1 MDLAILSSHIFTGNP
16 QHPWAEALAIRGN
29 RIDVIGENHAVKSAL
44 DRSKTRI
51 LELPGR
57 LITPGLVDA
66 HCHFGSLGASL
77 TMINLDHQPSLDSCR
92 ENISKEV
99 KNYKPGD
106 WILGKGWNQHQWENG
121 GEPTLKD
128 LDDLTPNNPA
138 MMIRV
143 CGHTVWVNSF
153 ALKLAGISQGT
164 PDPPGGRIERDPDTG
179 KPNGLLRES
188 RELIERVMPKPS
200 LEDWKVSVLAAQKTS
215 LSFGLTGVH
224 TMEGLTQWR
233 AMRSLENEGK
243 LKVRV
248 HHCLPVAYLDKASE
262 FNLFPGYG
270 TDRLWIG
277 HIKLF
282 ADGSLGS
289 ATALLHE
296 PYHDNPSQTGIQV
309 TSMDEMEKGILQA
322 YNRGYDVAI
331 HSIGDKATT
340 NSLRAIAKARE
351 KNGHHRNPRDRIEHV
366 QLLRQQDIPL
376 FKALNVAASVQP
388 VFLPTDWSVAESK
401 WGHERCRRG
410 GYAWKTIG
418 NAGIPMLFGSD
429 APVESINPLMGLHAA
444 AARCTVGGK
453 PEGGWHPEQKL
464 TLEEGIKGF
473 TQIPAWS
480 ARKEDKLGT
489 IAVGKWADLTI
500 FERDLFHVPVSEW
513 PSTEVEM
520 TIIDGE
526 IVYQQ

>member
-179 KPNGLLRES
+179 KQRPF
-188 RELIERVMPKPS
+188 K
-200 LEDWKVSVLAAQKTS
+200 
-215 LSFGLTGVH
+215 
-224 TMEGLTQWR
+224 
-233 AMRSLENEGK
+233 
-243 LKVRV
+243 
-248 HHCLPVAYLDKASE
+248 
-262 FNLFPGYG
+262 
-270 TDRLWIG
+270 
-277 HIKLF
+277 
-282 ADGSLGS
+282 
-289 ATALLHE
+289 
-296 PYHDNPSQTGIQV
+296 GIQ
-309 TSMDEMEKGILQA
+309 
-322 YNRGYDVAI
+322 
-331 HSIGDKATT
+331 
-340 NSLRAIAKARE
+340 
-351 KNGHHRNPRDRIEHV
+351 RI
-366 QLLRQQDIPL
+366 D
-376 FKALNVAASVQP
+376 
-388 VFLPTDWSVAESK
+388 
-401 WGHERCRRG
+401 
-410 GYAWKTIG
+410 
-418 NAGIPMLFGSD
+418 
-429 APVESINPLMGLHAA
+429 
-444 AARCTVGGK
+444 
-453 PEGGWHPEQKL
+453 
-464 TLEEGIKGF
+464 
-473 TQIPAWS
+473 
-480 ARKEDKLGT
+480 
-489 IAVGKWADLTI
+489 
-500 FERDLFHVPVSEW
+500 
-513 PSTEVEM
+513 
-520 TIIDGE
+520 
-526 IVYQQ
+526 